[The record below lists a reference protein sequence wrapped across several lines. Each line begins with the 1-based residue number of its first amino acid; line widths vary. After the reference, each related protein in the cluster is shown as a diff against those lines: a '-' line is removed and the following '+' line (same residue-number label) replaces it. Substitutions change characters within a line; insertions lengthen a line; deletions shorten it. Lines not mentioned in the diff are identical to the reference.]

1 MLPKKQPWAT
11 AQDTWASQ
19 INPVLAN
26 LLVQGQLLKNI
37 TLAIGDTLIA
47 HKLGR
52 QPQGYF
58 LVSPQGPAV
67 VFQAA
72 HQANPAVTL
81 TLTSSA
87 ELLTS
92 VWVF

>member
-26 LLVQGQLLKNI
+26 LLVQGQLLRNI
-37 TLAIGDTLIA
+37 HLAVGDNLIA

-52 QPQGYF
+52 QPQSYF
-58 LVSPQGPAV
+58 ICAPKGPGV
-67 VFQAA
+67 VYQTA

-81 TLTSSA
+81 TLTSDS
-87 ELLTS
+87 ELLTDL
-92 VWVF
+92 WVF